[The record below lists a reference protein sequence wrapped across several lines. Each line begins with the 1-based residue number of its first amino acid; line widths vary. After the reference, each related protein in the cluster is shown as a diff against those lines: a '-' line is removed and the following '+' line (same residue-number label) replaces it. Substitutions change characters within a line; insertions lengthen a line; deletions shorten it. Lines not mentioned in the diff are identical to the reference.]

1 MTTDIER
8 ALRAAARGAEDP
20 GGAREAARK
29 LSDRAIRE
37 GAADIAFA
45 PVDSPVGT
53 LLAASTPRGLV
64 TLAYAD
70 AGFDPVLERLAV
82 RLSPRIVEAPSAL
95 DEVRRELDEYF
106 VGMRTDFDL
115 PLDWSLVSDF
125 SRRVLGATAR
135 VGYGEVSTYGQIAAQ
150 AGKPSAAR
158 AAGRALGANPIPIVV
173 PCHRVVGTSGSLTGY
188 GGGLERKRFLLDLE
202 SGTRQLG

>member
-1 MTTDIER
+1 VTTDIER
-8 ALRAAARGAEDP
+8 ALRAAARGADEP
-20 GGAREAARK
+20 GLAADAARR

-37 GAADIAFA
+37 GQADIAFA

-70 AGFDPVLERLAV
+70 SGFDPVLERLAV

-106 VGMRTDFDL
+106 VGTRTDFDL

-135 VGYGEVSTYGQIAAQ
+135 VAYGDVSTYGRIAAQ
-150 AGKPSAAR
+150 AGKPAAAR
-158 AAGRALGANPIPIVV
+158 ATGRALGANPIAIVV

-202 SGTRQLG
+202 SGTRQLS

>member
-1 MTTDIER
+1 MTNDLER
-8 ALRAAARGAEDP
+8 ALRAAARGNDDP
-20 GGAREAARK
+20 QLAADAARRV
-29 LSDRAIRE
+29 SDRAFRE
-37 GAADIAFA
+37 GAADISFA
-45 PVDSPVGT
+45 PVESPVGT

-70 AGFDPVLERLAV
+70 AGFDPVLERLSV
-82 RLSPRIVEAPSAL
+82 RLSPRIVEAPAAL
-95 DEVRRELDEYF
+95 DDVRRELDEYF
-106 VGMRTDFDL
+106 VGSRTEFDL

-125 SRRVLGATAR
+125 SRRVLGATVR
-135 VGYGEVSTYGQIAAQ
+135 VEYGEVSTYGKIAAQ

>member
-1 MTTDIER
+1 MTNDLER
-8 ALRAAARGAEDP
+8 ALRAAARGADDP
-20 GGAREAARK
+20 QLAADSARRLSNRAAREG
-29 LSDRAIRE
+29 E
-37 GAADIAFA
+37 ADIAFA

-53 LLAASTPRGLV
+53 LLAASTPRGVV

-70 AGFDPVLERLAV
+70 AGFDPVLERLSA

-95 DEVRRELDEYF
+95 DDVRRELDEYF
-106 VGMRTDFDL
+106 LGSRTEFDL

-125 SRRVLGATAR
+125 SRRVLGATAQ
-135 VGYGEVSTYGQIAAQ
+135 VGYGEVSTYGQIAAR

-158 AAGRALGANPIPIVV
+158 AAGRALGANPIPIIV

-202 SGTRQLG
+202 AGTRQLG